1 MLTIG
6 DIAALAKQGWTYA
19 QIKEC
24 IELSKEEPK
33 EEKTIPQDPPSN
45 VDPEAAAETAPSAAA
60 EPEPPKT
67 EEDPIDYKAL
77 YESAKIDLDKA
88 QKANMTR
95 DISSEEDNM
104 SDEDLLKDLF
114 KEFM

>member
-6 DIAALAKQGWTYA
+6 DIAALAKQGWTYS
-19 QIKEC
+19 QVKEC
-24 IELSKEEPK
+24 IELSKEETK
-33 EEKTIPQDPPSN
+33 EEKTLTQDPPSN
-45 VDPEAAAETAPSAAA
+45 VVPEAAAETAPSAAA
-60 EPEPPKT
+60 EPETK

-95 DISSEEDNM
+95 DVSSEEDNI

>member
-6 DIAALAKQGWTYA
+6 DIVALAKAGYKPA
-19 QIKEC
+19 DVKE
-24 IELSKEEPK
+24 LMQMTEESK

-45 VDPEAAAETAPSAAA
+45 VVPEAAAETAPSAAA
-60 EPEPPKT
+60 EPEPPKA

-88 QKANMTR
+88 QKANMAR
-95 DISSEEDNM
+95 DISSAEDNL

>member
-6 DIAALAKQGWTYA
+6 DIVALAKAGYKPA
-19 QIKEC
+19 DVKE
-24 IELSKEEPK
+24 LMQMTEETK
-33 EEKTIPQDPPSN
+33 EEKTLTQDPPSN
-45 VDPEAAAETAPSAAA
+45 VVPEAAAETAPSAAA
-60 EPEPPKT
+60 EPETK

-95 DISSEEDNM
+95 DVSSEEDNI

>member
-6 DIAALAKQGWTYA
+6 DIVALAKAGYKPA
-19 QIKEC
+19 DVKE
-24 IELSKEEPK
+24 LMQMTEETK
-33 EEKTIPQDPPSN
+33 EEKTLTQDPPSN
-45 VDPEAAAETAPSAAA
+45 VVPEAAAETAPSAAA
-60 EPEPPKT
+60 EPETK

-95 DISSEEDNM
+95 DISSEEDNI

>member
-1 MLTIG
+1 MLTIK
-6 DIAALAKQGWTYA
+6 DIVALAKADYKPA
-19 QIKEC
+19 DVKE
-24 IELSKEEPK
+24 LMQMTEETK

-45 VDPEAAAETAPSAAA
+45 VVPEAAAETAPSAAA
-60 EPEPPKT
+60 EPEPPK

-88 QKANMTR
+88 QKANMAR